1 MDSTTSIF
9 QGTGFAMAAHSDR
22 GLVRDVN
29 EDAVLAVP
37 EHRVM
42 VVCDGL
48 GGHAGGEVASGIAA
62 EVVAEQFA
70 EIPAPDRGS
79 QRQMLRHVKDA
90 IFLANHCILRRV
102 WSEPELEGMGTT
114 LCLAAFLDDRVIV
127 ANIGDSRCYLY
138 DGNRLRQLT
147 RDHNEA
153 AELVDAGW
161 YPPDSPC
168 LKRHQ
173 SVLTR
178 SLGSTPITVDVAVHR
193 TVPGDCFLCCTDG
206 LEKMMEDDEIAA
218 VLARCCDPQIATF
231 RLVEAANRRGGRD
244 NVSVA
249 ITNIG

>member
-114 LCLAAFLDDRVIV
+114 LCLAAFLDALHHLVLPAV
-127 ANIGDSRCYLY
+127 ALALSGI
-138 DGNRLRQLT
+138 
-147 RDHNEA
+147 
-153 AELVDAGW
+153 AELRSRASTMVDEVNFN
-161 YPPDSPC
+161 D
-168 LKRHQ
+168 
-173 SVLTR
+173 
-178 SLGSTPITVDVAVHR
+178 
-193 TVPGDCFLCCTDG
+193 
-206 LEKMMEDDEIAA
+206 
-218 VLARCCDPQIATF
+218 
-231 RLVEAANRRGGRD
+231 
-244 NVSVA
+244 
-249 ITNIG
+249 